1 MRDFWSS
8 IVLMSSTYKGKP
20 IMAHMPLGLRP
31 THFARRLHLFEQLAK
46 DVSLPHAAQHFIDR
60 AHGIAHSLRR
70 GLGIAESSADA
81 VADPSPERMFTFGR
95 SCRKTILDV
104 PDVSMP
110 QAELEI

>member
-1 MRDFWSS
+1 
-8 IVLMSSTYKGKP
+8 
-20 IMAHMPLGLRP
+20 MAHMPLGLRP